1 MDRRESLKSLMVAS
15 VAGAAF
21 VTTSGCKVENTDVPI
36 VANDNL
42 YGRTASEKEW
52 DEEVTSKTFFTEQEL
67 ETIATLCDI
76 ILPATDTAGSA
87 TEAEVPAFIEFIVKD
102 LPSHQLPLRGGV
114 AWLNGISRSRYDAPF
129 VDSSAEQQIEI
140 IEDIAYPDPDN
151 KKPDMAVGISFFDR
165 MRNLTMTGY
174 YTSRMGIKDLGY
186 KGNIPN
192 IWDGVPDEVLQDH
205 DVEYDQE
212 WLAKCVDQSKRE
224 DIAEWDDDMNLI
236 S

>member
-21 VTTSGCKVENTDVPI
+21 ATTSGCKVENIDIPKV
-36 VANDNL
+36 VDDKL

-52 DEEVTSKTFFTEQEL
+52 DEEVSSKTYFTDQEI

-87 TEAEVPAFIEFIVKD
+87 SDAEVPDFIEFIVKD
-102 LPSHQLPLRGGV
+102 LPGHQLPLRGGI
-114 AWLNGISRSRYDAPF
+114 AWLNGISRNRFGTPF
-129 VDSSAEQQIEI
+129 VECSEEQQIEI
-140 IEDIAYPDPDN
+140 VEDIAYPDPEG
-151 KKPDMAVGISFFDR
+151 KKPELAVGISFFDR

-174 YTSRMGIKDLGY
+174 YTSRMGINDLGY
-186 KGNIPN
+186 KGNVPN
-192 IWDGVPDEVLQDH
+192 VWDGVPDEVLREHNVD
-205 DVEYDQE
+205 YDPE

-224 DIAEWDDDMNLI
+224 DIAEWDEDMNLI